1 MASFYLAT
9 TLYTSRARRSKVD
22 NCEMV
27 DQYLTALKELY
38 CTGPDTIH
46 YILHSIAKTHYIPT
60 LWLQNTLHS
69 YTLASLKFKYYIHD
83 SMSILN
89 HITMVQWRHRD
100 SLYSYIGILTG
111 P

>member
-38 CTGPDTIH
+38 CTGPDTID
-46 YILHSIAKTHYIPT
+46 YL
-60 LWLQNTLHS
+60 
-69 YTLASLKFKYYIHD
+69 YYV
-83 SMSILN
+83 
-89 HITMVQWRHRD
+89 TG
-100 SLYSYIGILTG
+100 IGIRLRTAVTMFVVV
-111 P
+111 PFFWVQRFRDVR